1 MSSLVAR
8 SKRKRFYLKKPVLI
22 ALGILTLAIIGFV
35 LWLYALD
42 RQITE
47 RLAQGRFAPAVE
59 FYAAP
64 STVRSGYDLPA
75 GFMEDFFRRRRFT
88 SRGFKKT
95 IDEGEFSIWNSEQCA
110 SVLTDLADDLGRC
123 VAFRNA
129 RPLPSEE
136 PTSEPLQVVA
146 FASDN
151 RTVLATYSG
160 SPLVRSGAVVL
171 EPELFAQYYGDRPIL
186 REEVPLSNAPAQCLN
201 ALLAIEDSQ
210 FLEHGGVS
218 VSSLA
223 RAAWSILRNRRV
235 TQGGST
241 LTQQTVK
248 NFFLTEERTL
258 ARKIPEFFMALLLEG
273 RLDKDKILEIYIN
286 TIYMGQNGVFELR
299 GFGSA
304 SRYYFGKDLQDL
316 DLPQCALLAAVLNS
330 PGLYDPFNKKENAI
344 KRRERVLNRMHELKF
359 IEDDELKPAL
369 EAPLPE
375 RTNRGLTEPAPYFVQ
390 TVRRIL
396 DDKGIDTSE
405 GLRIY
410 TTLDLRAQE
419 AAFQAVRAGLERLES
434 KDKKIIKL
442 KESGKNLEAVLLAS
456 DPATGYVQ
464 ALVGGRGFKR
474 SPYNR
479 AFDSMRQVGSVMKPF
494 VYLAALESLDPEGN
508 PYNAISIIKDEAFTH
523 RYAGQSWSPRNY
535 DGKFLGPVPM
545 YYALKESLN
554 AATARLGLDVGLE
567 NVVDVAKRMGI
578 ESKLEAFPALTLGAF
593 ELHPWEVLQAYGA
606 IANSGKLAPVTF
618 ILRVE
623 DLGGE
628 VLFENES
635 NIEQVTSEESTAQLI
650 GMMEQTMISGT
661 GRAARAI
668 GFSHPSAGKTGTTND
683 KKDAWFGGFTPYHV
697 AVVWVGYDDNTPHGL
712 TGSSGAVPI
721 WANYMKNFA
730 NMFPPIRFPIP
741 ESTERVL
748 ITVDQQNA
756 FGILPHDDQIVEPI
770 ELVFKKGTMVVAPPP
785 DATATPFPFKPGGN

>member
-1 MSSLVAR
+1 MSSIVAR

-22 ALGILTLAIIGFV
+22 ALSVLTLAIIGFV
-35 LWLYALD
+35 LWLYSLD

-64 STVRSGYDLPA
+64 SMIRPGYDLPS

-136 PTSEPLQVVA
+136 PMSEPLQVVA

-160 SPLVRSGAVVL
+160 TPLVRANSVVL

-316 DLPQCALLAAVLNS
+316 DIPQCALLAAVLNS

-359 IEDDELKPAL
+359 IEDDELKSAL

-434 KDKKIIKL
+434 KDKKIIKI

-494 VYLAALESLDPEGN
+494 VYLAALEALDPEGN
-508 PYNAISIIKDEAFTH
+508 P
-523 RYAGQSWSPRNY
+523 
-535 DGKFLGPVPM
+535 
-545 YYALKESLN
+545 
-554 AATARLGLDVGLE
+554 
-567 NVVDVAKRMGI
+567 
-578 ESKLEAFPALTLGAF
+578 
-593 ELHPWEVLQAYGA
+593 
-606 IANSGKLAPVTF
+606 
-618 ILRVE
+618 
-623 DLGGE
+623 
-628 VLFENES
+628 
-635 NIEQVTSEESTAQLI
+635 
-650 GMMEQTMISGT
+650 
-661 GRAARAI
+661 
-668 GFSHPSAGKTGTTND
+668 
-683 KKDAWFGGFTPYHV
+683 
-697 AVVWVGYDDNTPHGL
+697 
-712 TGSSGAVPI
+712 
-721 WANYMKNFA
+721 
-730 NMFPPIRFPIP
+730 
-741 ESTERVL
+741 
-748 ITVDQQNA
+748 
-756 FGILPHDDQIVEPI
+756 
-770 ELVFKKGTMVVAPPP
+770 
-785 DATATPFPFKPGGN
+785 